1 MDNYQNSGK
10 KSNISLI
17 VLVVGVLLIIGG
29 VVLFLLNS
37 GSDNKNSATN
47 NTTEEPTQ
55 QQPKTLRK
63 ILPEE
68 MDDAA
73 AKEIIQFKYDTE
85 KEEEKWDVE
94 SANLYATDDETGF
107 VVNFVAK
114 NETGTWYRQTIL
126 TYENE
131 TWTMEFP
138 VWAEGEKDISAYPSY
153 YGIEEDVE

>member
-1 MDNYQNSGK
+1 MDGNQNGIK
-10 KSNISLI
+10 KSQIPLI
-17 VLVVGVLLIIGG
+17 VLAVGIILIIGG
-29 VVLFLLNS
+29 VIFFLSKNGS
-37 GSDNKNSATN
+37 GNDNSATN
-47 NTTEEPTQ
+47 NTTKEPTQ
-55 QQPKTLRK
+55 QPKVLRK

-68 MDDAA
+68 MDNDA

-94 SANLYATDDETGF
+94 RANLYATDNENGF

-126 TYENE
+126 TYKNE

-138 VWAEGEKDISAYPSY
+138 VWSNGEKDLSDYSSFF
-153 YGIEEDVE
+153 GEGE

>member
-1 MDNYQNSGK
+1 MENYQNSGK
-10 KSNISLI
+10 KSNTYLI
-17 VLVVGVLLIIGG
+17 VLIVGVLLIIGG
-29 VVLFLLNS
+29 VVFFLLNS

-47 NTTEEPTQ
+47 NTIEEPPQ
-55 QQPKTLRK
+55 QQPKVLRK

-73 AKEIIQFKYDTE
+73 AKEIIQFKYDIE
-85 KEEEKWDVE
+85 KADEKWDVE
-94 SANLYATDDETGF
+94 SATLYATDDENGF

-138 VWAEGEKDISAYPSY
+138 VWSDGEKDLSEYPSY
-153 YGIEEDVE
+153 FAVGE

>member
-17 VLVVGVLLIIGG
+17 VLVVGVLLIVSG
-29 VVLFLLNS
+29 VVFFLLNS

-55 QQPKTLRK
+55 QPKTLRK

-68 MDDAA
+68 MDDDA

-85 KEEEKWDVE
+85 KEEEKWNVE
-94 SANLYATDDETGF
+94 SASLYATDDETGF

>member
-29 VVLFLLNS
+29 VVFFLLNS

-55 QQPKTLRK
+55 QPKTLRT

-94 SANLYATDDETGF
+94 SASLYATDDETGF

>member
-29 VVLFLLNS
+29 VVFFLLNS

-55 QQPKTLRK
+55 QPKTLRK

-68 MDDAA
+68 MDNAA

-85 KEEEKWDVE
+85 KKEENWNVE
-94 SANLYATDDETGF
+94 SAYLYATDDETGF

-126 TYENE
+126 TYENG